1 MNGLFISGIT
11 HLVFLD
17 HGSPWVT
24 DTRESETV
32 EKGELLYHPVSP
44 PTKKKASFSL
54 FISHPTPP
62 LQATSSFSQTTKK
75 EQDKILQHSLKR
87 PKIKRAYFS
96 NQKGQRDHK
105 Q

>member
-1 MNGLFISGIT
+1 MNSVFISGIT

-44 PTKKKASFSL
+44 PTKKKSL
-54 FISHPTPP
+54 FLYSFLTPLP
-62 LQATSSFSQTTKK
+62 LFKLHLIFTDDKK
-75 EQDKILQHSLKR
+75 GAR
-87 PKIKRAYFS
+87 
-96 NQKGQRDHK
+96 
-105 Q
+105 

>member
-17 HGSPWVT
+17 HGSSWVT

-44 PTKKKASFSL
+44 PTKKSL
-54 FISHPTPP
+54 FFSI
-62 LQATSSFSQTTKK
+62 QSSPHSPSSSYILIFTDDKK
-75 EQDKILQHSLKR
+75 GAR
-87 PKIKRAYFS
+87 
-96 NQKGQRDHK
+96 
-105 Q
+105 